1 MKPTSA
7 NGVKGILIRTLD
19 GTYKF
24 RVCDAEQNFIDYD
37 LTHSDLCVII
47 TDPDAFFY
55 RGDNIDRL
63 DHSPATLG
71 IFGITE

>member
-7 NGVKGILIRTLD
+7 NGVQGILLRTLN

-24 RVCDAEQNFIDYD
+24 RVYDAEHNFIDYD
-37 LTHSDLCVII
+37 LTHSDLRVTI

-55 RGDNIDRL
+55 RADRHDNLDRL

-71 IFGITE
+71 IYE